1 MEKIFKELEEMNYRL
16 ANESRLF
23 RVGLKETQNLAGIMK
38 EYPELSQDATLAA
51 IKKEIDRCSS
61 ASLSSSDTHTSDEK
75 RVDERKEQLERLY
88 GNILSNCIYRQ
99 TAQKSDEFQTWISQK
114 KAKVDDDSDKD
125 EYYYSLSNILK
136 KEKNFDRRQSLSA
149 KISDIH
155 REGNPQLI
163 ELLDFE
169 LSKISD
175 DYGYDNY
182 IDYCQQK
189 KRMNYRAFLGAV
201 EPLLNTTRDVYE
213 KHISECVEKKLGGPF
228 KNIHKCHIGYLFDL
242 TQYDRHFS
250 KNTLVDAA
258 EKTFWGMGIS
268 LKHNANIIMD
278 LEERERKNPR
288 ACCYPAKVPGEVHLI
303 ITPSGGLYDY
313 SAFLHESGHALQYAH
328 MQKDLPYAFRQM
340 PRSNANT
347 EIYSFLSQNLMLN
360 PLWYEKILGL
370 SVQESQ
376 DIAANLI
383 LIDLFMIRRYI
394 GLLSS
399 QHRFFE
405 IGDLARSDIY
415 AEVMSEATGF
425 RYDAED
431 YLFDMDSGFYS
442 ADYLRAWICQS
453 QMEHYLE
460 SRFGNDWFTQKPAGD
475 FLKERWEEGEKFEPE
490 TVIERLG
497 MKKFDTRFLEMRYKK
512 LETLKSYQQGMK
524 HA

>member
-1 MEKIFKELEEMNYRL
+1 
-16 ANESRLF
+16 
-23 RVGLKETQNLAGIMK
+23 
-38 EYPELSQDATLAA
+38 
-51 IKKEIDRCSS
+51 
-61 ASLSSSDTHTSDEK
+61 
-75 RVDERKEQLERLY
+75 
-88 GNILSNCIYRQ
+88 
-99 TAQKSDEFQTWISQK
+99 
-114 KAKVDDDSDKD
+114 
-125 EYYYSLSNILK
+125 
-136 KEKNFDRRQSLSA
+136 
-149 KISDIH
+149 
-155 REGNPQLI
+155 
-163 ELLDFE
+163 
-169 LSKISD
+169 
-175 DYGYDNY
+175 
-182 IDYCQQK
+182 
-189 KRMNYRAFLGAV
+189 
-201 EPLLNTTRDVYE
+201 
-213 KHISECVEKKLGGPF
+213 
-228 KNIHKCHIGYLFDL
+228 
-242 TQYDRHFS
+242 
-250 KNTLVDAA
+250 
-258 EKTFWGMGIS
+258 
-268 LKHNANIIMD
+268 
-278 LEERERKNPR
+278 
-288 ACCYPAKVPGEVHLI
+288 
-303 ITPSGGLYDY
+303 
-313 SAFLHESGHALQYAH
+313 
-328 MQKDLPYAFRQM
+328 
-340 PRSNANT
+340 
-347 EIYSFLSQNLMLN
+347 MLN